1 MNTSKTMNLKNQMRG
16 LDVQSA
22 GRSESGSTP
31 GAKMDFKQLI
41 AQSGM
46 DLKQR
51 VKELESELTTFREL
65 DEAGRAEHDIPIDLI
80 DRPGITMR
88 SDSYWTS
95 ARFREI
101 KSSILNNGLRD
112 PISVRRS
119 DVPGRFILIKGDTRL
134 TSYGELLDETGDQKF
149 AAIRARIENLDEVN
163 SVLAMVIE
171 NRDREDVWA
180 YDQAIFCRRV
190 LDEIFSGDRQAVM
203 SLLDVSESWLSK
215 NITVASIPES
225 LMDAYP
231 ILYQAGILSL
241 YPLAK
246 SVEVHANQLDDLI
259 ARAETLTETS
269 PARQSTRLQREIE
282 SKSRRPTPPGAAQS
296 VRASDGKVL
305 AEVKQSRQ
313 YHNLRIDNR
322 AMPGFGEFVEK
333 RLADLHAEWQKHL
346 SGSQGDEAKER

>member
-1 MNTSKTMNLKNQMRG
+1 MNTSKTMNLKDQMKG

-22 GRSESGSTP
+22 GRSESGATP

-51 VKELESELTTFREL
+51 VKDLETELKAFREL

-80 DRPGITMR
+80 DRPDITMR

-95 ARFREI
+95 TRFQEI
-101 KSSILNNGLRD
+101 KSSILSNGLRD

-134 TSYGELLDETGDQKF
+134 TSYGELLDETGDEKWTT
-149 AAIRARIENLDEVN
+149 IRARIENLDEVN

-190 LDEIFSGDRQAVM
+190 LDEIFDGDRQAVM

-215 NITVASIPES
+215 NITVANIPER
-225 LMDAYP
+225 LMEAYP
-231 ILYQAGILSL
+231 LLYQAGIVSL

-246 SVEVHANQLDDLI
+246 SAEAHADQLDNLI
-259 ARAETLTETS
+259 ARAEALKETS
-269 PARQSTRLQREIE
+269 PARQSARLQRELE
-282 SKSRRPTPPGAAQS
+282 KKPRGPKPTEVAQA
-296 VRASDGKVL
+296 VRSSDGQVL

-313 YHNLRIDNR
+313 YHSLRIDNR
-322 AMPGFGEFVEK
+322 AMPGFAEFVEK
-333 RLADLHAEWQKHL
+333 RLADLHAEWQKHQAGAQ
-346 SGSQGDEAKER
+346 SDEAEES